1 MTSRKTAFIPG
12 EYYHVYNRGNSK
24 QTIFHDEQDYRRF
37 IRLLFLANGT
47 SNFKIHF
54 VKDLTYDFKR
64 GEPLVHIGAYC
75 LMPNHFHLL
84 LTSANE
90 GTVSKFMQ
98 KVSTGY
104 SMYYNNKYKRTGGLY
119 EGRFKAEHA
128 DKDEYLKYLFSYI
141 HLNPIKLIELKWKE
155 EGIQDKVKVVNF
167 LENYLYSSYSD
178 YLGKNRKEKSI
189 LNASVFPDYFSERG
203 SIQKEM
209 FEWISYKKD

>member
-1 MTSRKTAFIPG
+1 
-12 EYYHVYNRGNSK
+12 
-24 QTIFHDEQDYRRF
+24 
-37 IRLLFLANGT
+37 
-47 SNFKIHF
+47 
-54 VKDLTYDFKR
+54 
-64 GEPLVHIGAYC
+64 
-75 LMPNHFHLL
+75 
-84 LTSANE
+84 
-90 GTVSKFMQ
+90 
-98 KVSTGY
+98 
-104 SMYYNNKYKRTGGLY
+104 MYYNNKYKRTGGLY